1 MLDGVPVVAMHR
13 NMTWNTTDGLR
24 IDTGM
29 YLTGMEQACGKTAT
43 AIGKPAAEGFLA
55 AADRV
60 GVDPQQM
67 VMIGDDL
74 HNDVLA
80 AQAVGMTA
88 PESCFPE
95 FPKPDVALLLSGLAS
110 RLPKPDCRKP
120 VLPKPDMN
128 PLNRPVPLFPK
139 PDVTLTELL

>member
-1 MLDGVPVVAMHR
+1 
-13 NMTWNTTDGLR
+13 MTWNTTDGLR

-80 AQAVGMTA
+80 AQAVGMTGVLVRTGKFRQQTLDRWLA
-88 PESCFPE
+88 GASATRPHHVIDS
-95 FPKPDVALLLSGLAS
+95 VAGLPPLLG
-110 RLPKPDCRKP
+110 C
-120 VLPKPDMN
+120 
-128 PLNRPVPLFPK
+128 
-139 PDVTLTELL
+139 